1 MNLRGR
7 DTSVNDQS
15 LQTARGISA
24 DIDPRVIQSAVRKTS
39 WRLIPFLSVLYL
51 FAYLDRF
58 NIGFAS
64 LTMNHNLGV
73 SMAGYGLA
81 ASMFFVGYIL
91 FEVPSNV
98 ILGKVGARIWI
109 ARIMITWGIV
119 SASMNLRDRTA

>member
-1 MNLRGR
+1 MNLGGR

-39 WRLIPFLSVLYL
+39 WRLIPFLCVLYL

-64 LTMNHNLGV
+64 FT
-73 SMAGYGLA
+73 
-81 ASMFFVGYIL
+81 
-91 FEVPSNV
+91 
-98 ILGKVGARIWI
+98 
-109 ARIMITWGIV
+109 
-119 SASMNLRDRTA
+119 